1 MEEQTLQFKENLI
14 SIRRILVTRRKKI
27 KKLSAKREAAEKQF
41 EQEKKLK
48 MREKMLETPRKINNA
63 VSAGD
68 AKKAKGMGLGNALGL
83 FAIII
88 IATNFEKVKKLF
100 NDFITGDTFKN
111 IKNYFTGT
119 IDFFKGL
126 YSGLSGNYGE
136 LLGDKYD
143 ELVAFKDEKME
154 DIEKLTEYLKELQ
167 KNFEALAEQAA
178 EMRDKFLNLMGIETK
193 KDDPTGSDKPYG
205 GLYEKGEEV
214 SLHNIIGFSKKAMI
228 QLFIISQLIQFIL
241 ILYINPENFLLFLL
255 ISFFLSVVI
264 SFTFFSSIFLN
275 LIQAKG
281 NFKKHSYA
289 TTSDMFMS
297 TLFLYP
303 LISVFGVLGV
313 VISRIMGLFS
323 LFFFYLKDQLYELK
337 GNKVKF
343 GLEDFNFHIMIIGNL
358 ANKRSKKRLF

>member
-14 SIRRILVTRRKKI
+14 NIRRTLVTNRKKI
-27 KKLSAKREAAEKQF
+27 QKLSAKREAAEKQF
-41 EQEKKLK
+41 EQEKKLR
-48 MREKMLETPRKINNA
+48 MREKVLETPRKINNA

-126 YSGLSGNYGE
+126 YDGLSGNYGE

-167 KNFEALAEQAA
+167 KNFEVLAEQAA
-178 EMRDKFLNLMGIETK
+178 EMRDKFLNMLGISTK
-193 KDDPTGSDKPYG
+193 KDDPTVSDKPYG
-205 GLYEKGEEV
+205 GLYEKGEDGEYYNIFDGTPLPDNLKEENNNNDDV
-214 SLHNIIGFSKKAMI
+214 SNNNLG
-228 QLFIISQLIQFIL
+228 
-241 ILYINPENFLLFLL
+241 
-255 ISFFLSVVI
+255 LSDYSNV
-264 SFTFFSSIFLN
+264 SMN
-275 LIQAKG
+275 
-281 NFKKHSYA
+281 
-289 TTSDMFMS
+289 D
-297 TLFLYP
+297 
-303 LISVFGVLGV
+303 
-313 VISRIMGLFS
+313 
-323 LFFFYLKDQLYELK
+323 D
-337 GNKVKF
+337 
-343 GLEDFNFHIMIIGNL
+343 DFNFKNTLPFKNIDPQNLNYDFAQYTEEEVNKEVTIITKTNTVIT
-358 ANKRSKKRLF
+358 

>member
-14 SIRRILVTRRKKI
+14 NIRRTLVTNRKKI
-27 KKLSAKREAAEKQF
+27 QKLSAKREAAEKQF
-41 EQEKKLK
+41 EQEKKLR
-48 MREKMLETPRKINNA
+48 MREKVLETPRKINNA

-167 KNFEALAEQAA
+167 KNFEVLAEQAA
-178 EMRDKFLNLMGIETK
+178 EMRDKFLNMLGISTK

-205 GLYEKGEEV
+205 GLYEKGEDGEYYNIFDGSPLPENMKEENNTNGEV
-214 SLHNIIGFSKKAMI
+214 SSNNLGLSDYSSVAM
-228 QLFIISQLIQFIL
+228 
-241 ILYINPENFLLFLL
+241 N
-255 ISFFLSVVI
+255 
-264 SFTFFSSIFLN
+264 
-275 LIQAKG
+275 
-281 NFKKHSYA
+281 
-289 TTSDMFMS
+289 D
-297 TLFLYP
+297 
-303 LISVFGVLGV
+303 
-313 VISRIMGLFS
+313 
-323 LFFFYLKDQLYELK
+323 D
-337 GNKVKF
+337 
-343 GLEDFNFHIMIIGNL
+343 DFNFKNTLPFENIDPQNLDYDFAQYTEEDNNKDITIITKTNTVIT
-358 ANKRSKKRLF
+358 

>member
-14 SIRRILVTRRKKI
+14 NIRRTLVTNRKKI
-27 KKLSAKREAAEKQF
+27 QKLSAKREAAEKQF
-41 EQEKKLK
+41 EQEKKLR
-48 MREKMLETPRKINNA
+48 MREKVLETPRKINNA

-178 EMRDKFLNLMGIETK
+178 EIRDKFLNLMGIETK

-205 GLYEKGEEV
+205 GLYEKGEDGEYYNIFDGTPLPDNLKEENNNGEV
-214 SLHNIIGFSKKAMI
+214 SSNNLGLSDYSSVAM
-228 QLFIISQLIQFIL
+228 
-241 ILYINPENFLLFLL
+241 N
-255 ISFFLSVVI
+255 
-264 SFTFFSSIFLN
+264 
-275 LIQAKG
+275 
-281 NFKKHSYA
+281 
-289 TTSDMFMS
+289 D
-297 TLFLYP
+297 
-303 LISVFGVLGV
+303 
-313 VISRIMGLFS
+313 
-323 LFFFYLKDQLYELK
+323 D
-337 GNKVKF
+337 
-343 GLEDFNFHIMIIGNL
+343 DFNFKNTLPFKNIDPQNLDYDFAQYTEEDNNKDITIITKTNTVIT
-358 ANKRSKKRLF
+358 

>member
-14 SIRRILVTRRKKI
+14 NIRRTLVTNRKKI
-27 KKLSAKREAAEKQF
+27 QKLSTKREAAEKQF

-48 MREKMLETPRKINNA
+48 MREKVLETPRKINNA

-126 YSGLSGNYGE
+126 YNGLSGNYGE

-167 KNFEALAEQAA
+167 KNFEVLAEQAA
-178 EMRDKFLNLMGIETK
+178 EMRDKFLNMLGISTK
-193 KDDPTGSDKPYG
+193 KDDPTVSDKPYG
-205 GLYEKGEEV
+205 GLYEKGEDGEYYNIFDGTPLPDNLKEENNTNGEV
-214 SLHNIIGFSKKAMI
+214 SSNNLGLSDYSSVAM
-228 QLFIISQLIQFIL
+228 
-241 ILYINPENFLLFLL
+241 N
-255 ISFFLSVVI
+255 
-264 SFTFFSSIFLN
+264 
-275 LIQAKG
+275 
-281 NFKKHSYA
+281 
-289 TTSDMFMS
+289 D
-297 TLFLYP
+297 
-303 LISVFGVLGV
+303 
-313 VISRIMGLFS
+313 
-323 LFFFYLKDQLYELK
+323 D
-337 GNKVKF
+337 
-343 GLEDFNFHIMIIGNL
+343 DFNFKNTLPFENIDPQNLDYDFAQYTEEDNNKDITIITKTNTVIT
-358 ANKRSKKRLF
+358 

>member
-14 SIRRILVTRRKKI
+14 NIRRTLVTNRKKI
-27 KKLSAKREAAEKQF
+27 QKLSTKREAAEKQF
-41 EQEKKLK
+41 EQEKKLR
-48 MREKMLETPRKINNA
+48 MREKVLETPRKINNA

-126 YSGLSGNYGE
+126 YNGLSGNYGE

-167 KNFEALAEQAA
+167 KNFEVLAEQAA
-178 EMRDKFLNLMGIETK
+178 EMRDKFLNMLGISTK
-193 KDDPTGSDKPYG
+193 KDDPTVSDKPYG
-205 GLYEKGEEV
+205 GLYEKGEDGKYYNIFDGTPLPDNLKEENNNGEV
-214 SLHNIIGFSKKAMI
+214 SSNNLGLSDYSSVAM
-228 QLFIISQLIQFIL
+228 
-241 ILYINPENFLLFLL
+241 N
-255 ISFFLSVVI
+255 
-264 SFTFFSSIFLN
+264 
-275 LIQAKG
+275 
-281 NFKKHSYA
+281 
-289 TTSDMFMS
+289 D
-297 TLFLYP
+297 
-303 LISVFGVLGV
+303 
-313 VISRIMGLFS
+313 
-323 LFFFYLKDQLYELK
+323 D
-337 GNKVKF
+337 
-343 GLEDFNFHIMIIGNL
+343 DFNFKNTLPFENIDPQNLDYDFAQYTEEDNNKDITIITKTNTVIT
-358 ANKRSKKRLF
+358 

>member
-14 SIRRILVTRRKKI
+14 NIRRTLVTNRKKI
-27 KKLSAKREAAEKQF
+27 QKLSVKREAAEKQF
-41 EQEKKLK
+41 EQEKKLR
-48 MREKMLETPRKINNA
+48 MREKVLETPRKINNA

-167 KNFEALAEQAA
+167 KNFEVLAEQAA
-178 EMRDKFLNLMGIETK
+178 EMRDKFLNMLGISTK
-193 KDDPTGSDKPYG
+193 KDDPTVSDKPYG
-205 GLYEKGEEV
+205 GLYEKGEDGEYYNIFDGSPLPDNLKEENNNNDDV
-214 SLHNIIGFSKKAMI
+214 SNNNLGLSDYSSVAM
-228 QLFIISQLIQFIL
+228 
-241 ILYINPENFLLFLL
+241 N
-255 ISFFLSVVI
+255 
-264 SFTFFSSIFLN
+264 
-275 LIQAKG
+275 
-281 NFKKHSYA
+281 
-289 TTSDMFMS
+289 D
-297 TLFLYP
+297 
-303 LISVFGVLGV
+303 
-313 VISRIMGLFS
+313 
-323 LFFFYLKDQLYELK
+323 D
-337 GNKVKF
+337 
-343 GLEDFNFHIMIIGNL
+343 DFNFKNTLPFENIDPQNL
-358 ANKRSKKRLF
+358 DYDFAQYTDEDANKDITIITKTNTVIT

>member
-14 SIRRILVTRRKKI
+14 NIRRTLVTNRKKI
-27 KKLSAKREAAEKQF
+27 QKLSAKREAAEKQF
-41 EQEKKLK
+41 EQEKKLR
-48 MREKMLETPRKINNA
+48 MREKVLETPRKINNA

-88 IATNFEKVKKLF
+88 IATNFDKVKKLF

-126 YSGLSGNYGE
+126 YNGLSGNYGE

-167 KNFEALAEQAA
+167 KNFEVLAEQAA

-205 GLYEKGEEV
+205 GLYEKGEDGEYYNIFDGTPLPDNLKEENNNGEV
-214 SLHNIIGFSKKAMI
+214 SSNNLGLSDYSSVAM
-228 QLFIISQLIQFIL
+228 
-241 ILYINPENFLLFLL
+241 N
-255 ISFFLSVVI
+255 
-264 SFTFFSSIFLN
+264 
-275 LIQAKG
+275 
-281 NFKKHSYA
+281 
-289 TTSDMFMS
+289 D
-297 TLFLYP
+297 
-303 LISVFGVLGV
+303 
-313 VISRIMGLFS
+313 
-323 LFFFYLKDQLYELK
+323 D
-337 GNKVKF
+337 
-343 GLEDFNFHIMIIGNL
+343 DFNFKNTLPFKNIDPQNLDYDFAQYTEEDNNKDITIITKTNTVIT
-358 ANKRSKKRLF
+358 

>member
-14 SIRRILVTRRKKI
+14 NIRRTLVTNRKKI
-27 KKLSAKREAAEKQF
+27 QKLSTKREAAEKQF
-41 EQEKKLK
+41 EQEKKLR
-48 MREKMLETPRKINNA
+48 MREKVLETPRKINNA

-126 YSGLSGNYGE
+126 YDGLSGNYGE

-167 KNFEALAEQAA
+167 KNFEVLAEQAA
-178 EMRDKFLNLMGIETK
+178 EMRDKFLNMLGISTK
-193 KDDPTGSDKPYG
+193 KDDPTVSDKPYG
-205 GLYEKGEEV
+205 GLYEKGEDGEYYNIFDGSPLPDNLKEENNNNDDV
-214 SLHNIIGFSKKAMI
+214 SNNNLG
-228 QLFIISQLIQFIL
+228 
-241 ILYINPENFLLFLL
+241 
-255 ISFFLSVVI
+255 LSDYSNV
-264 SFTFFSSIFLN
+264 SMN
-275 LIQAKG
+275 
-281 NFKKHSYA
+281 
-289 TTSDMFMS
+289 D
-297 TLFLYP
+297 
-303 LISVFGVLGV
+303 
-313 VISRIMGLFS
+313 
-323 LFFFYLKDQLYELK
+323 D
-337 GNKVKF
+337 
-343 GLEDFNFHIMIIGNL
+343 DFNFKNTLPFKNIDPQNLNYDFAQYTEEEVNKEVTIITKTNTVIT
-358 ANKRSKKRLF
+358 

>member
-14 SIRRILVTRRKKI
+14 NIRRTLVTNRKKI
-27 KKLSAKREAAEKQF
+27 QKLSVKREAAEKQF
-41 EQEKKLK
+41 EQEKKLR
-48 MREKMLETPRKINNA
+48 MREKVLETPRKINNA

-126 YSGLSGNYGE
+126 YDGLSGNYGE

-167 KNFEALAEQAA
+167 KNFEVLAEQAA
-178 EMRDKFLNLMGIETK
+178 EMRDKFLNMLGISTK
-193 KDDPTGSDKPYG
+193 KDDPTVSDKPYG
-205 GLYEKGEEV
+205 GLYEKGEDGEYYNIFDGSPLPDNLKEENNNNDDV
-214 SLHNIIGFSKKAMI
+214 SNNNLG
-228 QLFIISQLIQFIL
+228 
-241 ILYINPENFLLFLL
+241 
-255 ISFFLSVVI
+255 LSDYSNV
-264 SFTFFSSIFLN
+264 SMN
-275 LIQAKG
+275 
-281 NFKKHSYA
+281 
-289 TTSDMFMS
+289 D
-297 TLFLYP
+297 
-303 LISVFGVLGV
+303 
-313 VISRIMGLFS
+313 
-323 LFFFYLKDQLYELK
+323 D
-337 GNKVKF
+337 
-343 GLEDFNFHIMIIGNL
+343 DFNFKNTLPFKNIDPQNLNYDFAQYTEEEVNKEVTIITKTNTVIT
-358 ANKRSKKRLF
+358 

>member
-14 SIRRILVTRRKKI
+14 NIRRTLVTNRKKI
-27 KKLSAKREAAEKQF
+27 QKLSAKREAAEKQF
-41 EQEKKLK
+41 EQEKKLR
-48 MREKMLETPRKINNA
+48 MREKVLETPRKINNA

-126 YSGLSGNYGE
+126 YNGLSGNYGE

-205 GLYEKGEEV
+205 GLYEKGEDGEYYNIFDGTPLPDNLKEENNNGEV
-214 SLHNIIGFSKKAMI
+214 SSNNLGLSDYSSVAM
-228 QLFIISQLIQFIL
+228 
-241 ILYINPENFLLFLL
+241 N
-255 ISFFLSVVI
+255 
-264 SFTFFSSIFLN
+264 
-275 LIQAKG
+275 
-281 NFKKHSYA
+281 
-289 TTSDMFMS
+289 D
-297 TLFLYP
+297 
-303 LISVFGVLGV
+303 
-313 VISRIMGLFS
+313 
-323 LFFFYLKDQLYELK
+323 D
-337 GNKVKF
+337 
-343 GLEDFNFHIMIIGNL
+343 DFNFKNTLPFKNIDPQNLNYDFAQYTEEEVNKEVTIITKTNTVIT
-358 ANKRSKKRLF
+358 

>member
-14 SIRRILVTRRKKI
+14 NIRRTLVTNRKKI
-27 KKLSAKREAAEKQF
+27 QKLSTKREAAEKQF
-41 EQEKKLK
+41 EQEKKLR
-48 MREKMLETPRKINNA
+48 MREKVLETPRKINNA

-126 YSGLSGNYGE
+126 YNGLSGNYGE

-167 KNFEALAEQAA
+167 KNFEVLAEQAA
-178 EMRDKFLNLMGIETK
+178 EMRDKFLNMLGISTK
-193 KDDPTGSDKPYG
+193 KDDPTVSDKPYG
-205 GLYEKGEEV
+205 GLYEKGEDGKYYNIFDGTPLPDNLKEENNTNGEV
-214 SLHNIIGFSKKAMI
+214 SSNNLGLSDYSSVAM
-228 QLFIISQLIQFIL
+228 
-241 ILYINPENFLLFLL
+241 N
-255 ISFFLSVVI
+255 
-264 SFTFFSSIFLN
+264 
-275 LIQAKG
+275 
-281 NFKKHSYA
+281 
-289 TTSDMFMS
+289 D
-297 TLFLYP
+297 
-303 LISVFGVLGV
+303 
-313 VISRIMGLFS
+313 
-323 LFFFYLKDQLYELK
+323 D
-337 GNKVKF
+337 
-343 GLEDFNFHIMIIGNL
+343 DFNFKNTLPFENIDPQNLDYDFAQYTEEDNNKDITIITKTNTVIT
-358 ANKRSKKRLF
+358 

>member
-14 SIRRILVTRRKKI
+14 NIRRTLVTNRKKI
-27 KKLSAKREAAEKQF
+27 QKLSAKREAAEKQF

-48 MREKMLETPRKINNA
+48 MREKVLETPRKINNA

-205 GLYEKGEEV
+205 GLYEKGEDGEYYNIFDGTPLPDNLKEENNNGEV
-214 SLHNIIGFSKKAMI
+214 SSNNLGLSDYSSVAM
-228 QLFIISQLIQFIL
+228 
-241 ILYINPENFLLFLL
+241 N
-255 ISFFLSVVI
+255 
-264 SFTFFSSIFLN
+264 
-275 LIQAKG
+275 
-281 NFKKHSYA
+281 
-289 TTSDMFMS
+289 D
-297 TLFLYP
+297 
-303 LISVFGVLGV
+303 
-313 VISRIMGLFS
+313 
-323 LFFFYLKDQLYELK
+323 D
-337 GNKVKF
+337 
-343 GLEDFNFHIMIIGNL
+343 DFNFKNTLPFKNIDPQNLDYNFAQYTEEDNNKDITIITKTNTVIT
-358 ANKRSKKRLF
+358 

>member
-14 SIRRILVTRRKKI
+14 NIRRTLVTNRKKI
-27 KKLSAKREAAEKQF
+27 QKLSAKREAAEKQF

-48 MREKMLETPRKINNA
+48 MREKVLETPRKINNA

-126 YSGLSGNYGE
+126 YNGLSGNYGE

-167 KNFEALAEQAA
+167 KNFEVLAEQAA
-178 EMRDKFLNLMGIETK
+178 EMRDKFLNMLGISTK
-193 KDDPTGSDKPYG
+193 KDDPTVSDKPYG
-205 GLYEKGEEV
+205 GLYEKGEDGKYYNIFDGTPLPDNLKEENNTNGEV
-214 SLHNIIGFSKKAMI
+214 SSNNLGLSDYSSVAM
-228 QLFIISQLIQFIL
+228 
-241 ILYINPENFLLFLL
+241 N
-255 ISFFLSVVI
+255 
-264 SFTFFSSIFLN
+264 
-275 LIQAKG
+275 
-281 NFKKHSYA
+281 
-289 TTSDMFMS
+289 D
-297 TLFLYP
+297 
-303 LISVFGVLGV
+303 
-313 VISRIMGLFS
+313 
-323 LFFFYLKDQLYELK
+323 D
-337 GNKVKF
+337 
-343 GLEDFNFHIMIIGNL
+343 DFNFKNTLPFENIDPQNLDYDFAQYTEEDNNKDITIITKTNTVIT
-358 ANKRSKKRLF
+358 

>member
-14 SIRRILVTRRKKI
+14 NIRRTLVTNRKKI
-27 KKLSAKREAAEKQF
+27 QKLSAKREAAEKQF
-41 EQEKKLK
+41 EQEKKLR
-48 MREKMLETPRKINNA
+48 MREKVLETPRKINNA

-205 GLYEKGEEV
+205 GLYEKGEDGEYYNIFDGTPLPDNLKEENNNGEV
-214 SLHNIIGFSKKAMI
+214 SSNNLGLSDYSSVAM
-228 QLFIISQLIQFIL
+228 
-241 ILYINPENFLLFLL
+241 N
-255 ISFFLSVVI
+255 
-264 SFTFFSSIFLN
+264 
-275 LIQAKG
+275 
-281 NFKKHSYA
+281 
-289 TTSDMFMS
+289 D
-297 TLFLYP
+297 
-303 LISVFGVLGV
+303 
-313 VISRIMGLFS
+313 
-323 LFFFYLKDQLYELK
+323 D
-337 GNKVKF
+337 
-343 GLEDFNFHIMIIGNL
+343 DFNFKNTLPFENIDPQNLDYDFAQYTEEEVNKDITIITKTNTVIT
-358 ANKRSKKRLF
+358 

>member
-14 SIRRILVTRRKKI
+14 NIRRTLVTNRKKI
-27 KKLSAKREAAEKQF
+27 QKLSAKREAAEKQF

-48 MREKMLETPRKINNA
+48 MREKVLETPRKINNA

-205 GLYEKGEEV
+205 GLYEKGEDGEYYNIFDGTPLPDNLKEENNNGEV
-214 SLHNIIGFSKKAMI
+214 SSNNLGLSDYSSVAM
-228 QLFIISQLIQFIL
+228 
-241 ILYINPENFLLFLL
+241 N
-255 ISFFLSVVI
+255 
-264 SFTFFSSIFLN
+264 
-275 LIQAKG
+275 
-281 NFKKHSYA
+281 
-289 TTSDMFMS
+289 D
-297 TLFLYP
+297 
-303 LISVFGVLGV
+303 
-313 VISRIMGLFS
+313 
-323 LFFFYLKDQLYELK
+323 D
-337 GNKVKF
+337 
-343 GLEDFNFHIMIIGNL
+343 DFNFKNTLPFKNIDPQNLDYDFAQYTEEDNNKDITIITKTNTVIT
-358 ANKRSKKRLF
+358 

>member
-14 SIRRILVTRRKKI
+14 NIRRTLVTNRKKI
-27 KKLSAKREAAEKQF
+27 QKLSAKREAAEKQF
-41 EQEKKLK
+41 EQEKKLR
-48 MREKMLETPRKINNA
+48 MREKVLETPRKINNA

-83 FAIII
+83 FAIIV
-88 IATNFEKVKKLF
+88 IATNFDKVKKLF

-126 YSGLSGNYGE
+126 YNGLSGNYGE

-167 KNFEALAEQAA
+167 KNFEVLAEQAA

-205 GLYEKGEEV
+205 GLYEKGEDGEYYNIFDGTPLPDNLKEENNNGEV
-214 SLHNIIGFSKKAMI
+214 SSNNLGLSDYSSVAM
-228 QLFIISQLIQFIL
+228 
-241 ILYINPENFLLFLL
+241 N
-255 ISFFLSVVI
+255 
-264 SFTFFSSIFLN
+264 
-275 LIQAKG
+275 
-281 NFKKHSYA
+281 
-289 TTSDMFMS
+289 D
-297 TLFLYP
+297 
-303 LISVFGVLGV
+303 
-313 VISRIMGLFS
+313 
-323 LFFFYLKDQLYELK
+323 D
-337 GNKVKF
+337 
-343 GLEDFNFHIMIIGNL
+343 DFNFKNTLPFKNIDPQNLDYDFAQYTEEDNNKDITIITKTNTVIT
-358 ANKRSKKRLF
+358 

>member
-27 KKLSAKREAAEKQF
+27 KKLSAKRDAAEKQF
-41 EQEKKLK
+41 EQEKKLR
-48 MREKMLETPRKINNA
+48 MREKVLETPRKINNA

-88 IATNFEKVKKLF
+88 IATNFDKVKKLF

-126 YSGLSGNYGE
+126 YNGLSGNYGE

-167 KNFEALAEQAA
+167 KNFEVLAEQAA
-178 EMRDKFLNLMGIETK
+178 EMRDKFLNMLGISTK
-193 KDDPTGSDKPYG
+193 KDDPTVSDKPYG
-205 GLYEKGEEV
+205 GLYEKGEDGEYYNIFDGTPLPENMKEENNTNGEV
-214 SLHNIIGFSKKAMI
+214 SSNNLGLSDYSSVAM
-228 QLFIISQLIQFIL
+228 
-241 ILYINPENFLLFLL
+241 N
-255 ISFFLSVVI
+255 
-264 SFTFFSSIFLN
+264 
-275 LIQAKG
+275 
-281 NFKKHSYA
+281 
-289 TTSDMFMS
+289 D
-297 TLFLYP
+297 
-303 LISVFGVLGV
+303 
-313 VISRIMGLFS
+313 
-323 LFFFYLKDQLYELK
+323 D
-337 GNKVKF
+337 
-343 GLEDFNFHIMIIGNL
+343 DFNFKNTLPFENIDPQNLDYDFAQYTEEDNNKDITIITKTNTVIT
-358 ANKRSKKRLF
+358 

>member
-14 SIRRILVTRRKKI
+14 NIRRTLVTNRKKI
-27 KKLSAKREAAEKQF
+27 QKLSTKREAAEKQF
-41 EQEKKLK
+41 EQEKKLR
-48 MREKMLETPRKINNA
+48 MREKVLETPRKINNA

-167 KNFEALAEQAA
+167 KNFEVLAEQAA
-178 EMRDKFLNLMGIETK
+178 EMRDKFLNMLGISTK
-193 KDDPTGSDKPYG
+193 KDDPTVSDKPYG
-205 GLYEKGEEV
+205 GLYEKGEDGEYYNIFDGSPLPDNLKEENNNNDDV
-214 SLHNIIGFSKKAMI
+214 SNNNLGLSDYSNVAM
-228 QLFIISQLIQFIL
+228 
-241 ILYINPENFLLFLL
+241 N
-255 ISFFLSVVI
+255 
-264 SFTFFSSIFLN
+264 
-275 LIQAKG
+275 
-281 NFKKHSYA
+281 
-289 TTSDMFMS
+289 D
-297 TLFLYP
+297 
-303 LISVFGVLGV
+303 
-313 VISRIMGLFS
+313 
-323 LFFFYLKDQLYELK
+323 D
-337 GNKVKF
+337 
-343 GLEDFNFHIMIIGNL
+343 DFNFKNTLPFKNIDPQNLDYDFAQYTEEDNNKDITIITKTNTVIT
-358 ANKRSKKRLF
+358 

>member
-14 SIRRILVTRRKKI
+14 NIRRTLVTNRKKI
-27 KKLSAKREAAEKQF
+27 QKLSTKREAAEKQF

-48 MREKMLETPRKINNA
+48 MREKVLETPRKINNA

-126 YSGLSGNYGE
+126 YNGLSGNYGE

-167 KNFEALAEQAA
+167 KNFEVLAEQAA
-178 EMRDKFLNLMGIETK
+178 EMRDKFLNMLGISTK
-193 KDDPTGSDKPYG
+193 KDDPTVSDKPYG
-205 GLYEKGEEV
+205 GLYEKGEDGEYYNIFDGTPLPDNLKEENNTNGEV
-214 SLHNIIGFSKKAMI
+214 SSNNLGLSDYSSVAM
-228 QLFIISQLIQFIL
+228 
-241 ILYINPENFLLFLL
+241 N
-255 ISFFLSVVI
+255 
-264 SFTFFSSIFLN
+264 
-275 LIQAKG
+275 
-281 NFKKHSYA
+281 
-289 TTSDMFMS
+289 D
-297 TLFLYP
+297 
-303 LISVFGVLGV
+303 
-313 VISRIMGLFS
+313 
-323 LFFFYLKDQLYELK
+323 D
-337 GNKVKF
+337 
-343 GLEDFNFHIMIIGNL
+343 DFNFKNTLPFKNIDPQNLDYDFAQYTEEDNNKDITIITKTNTVIT
-358 ANKRSKKRLF
+358 

>member
-14 SIRRILVTRRKKI
+14 NIRRTLVTNRKKI
-27 KKLSAKREAAEKQF
+27 QKLSAKREAAEKQF
-41 EQEKKLK
+41 EQEKKLR
-48 MREKMLETPRKINNA
+48 MREKVLETPRKINNA

-88 IATNFEKVKKLF
+88 IANNFDKVKKLF

-126 YSGLSGNYGE
+126 YNGLSGNYGE

-154 DIEKLTEYLKELQ
+154 DIEKLTDYLKELQ

-205 GLYEKGEEV
+205 GLYEKGEDGEYYNIFDGTPLPDNLKEENNNGEV
-214 SLHNIIGFSKKAMI
+214 SSNNLGLSDYSSVAM
-228 QLFIISQLIQFIL
+228 
-241 ILYINPENFLLFLL
+241 N
-255 ISFFLSVVI
+255 
-264 SFTFFSSIFLN
+264 
-275 LIQAKG
+275 
-281 NFKKHSYA
+281 
-289 TTSDMFMS
+289 D
-297 TLFLYP
+297 
-303 LISVFGVLGV
+303 
-313 VISRIMGLFS
+313 
-323 LFFFYLKDQLYELK
+323 D
-337 GNKVKF
+337 
-343 GLEDFNFHIMIIGNL
+343 DFNFKNTLPFKNIDPQNLNYDFAQYTDEDVNKEITVITKTNTIIT
-358 ANKRSKKRLF
+358 